1 MAQAYLLLDFC
12 RKNRIFYDRAE
23 INGKVEF
30 TFKNLPYPNKETF
43 NKESID
49 NFIKENNINAE
60 WDEITPRVLRVEIA
74 Y

>member
-1 MAQAYLLLDFC
+1 MTQAYLLLDFC
-12 RKNRIFYDRAE
+12 RKNRIFCDRTE
-23 INGKVEF
+23 INDNVEF

-43 NKESID
+43 NKELID